1 MKSTNEILNSFET
14 TVERYVAELNLLN
27 MDELL
32 RKENEEEWSI
42 GQMYMHLIQSALFMQ
57 LRNIEHCLA
66 KDEHTVDVDA
76 KKTELGS
83 QVFDAEQFPPVQVKV
98 PASPQY
104 TPWQP
109 ESKEQLAQGLQ
120 QVVDRMR
127 GVAVVLD
134 EVTTGVTPSRKVLHP
149 RLGALN
155 AQEWFHLIEMHYKH
169 HFLQLD
175 RLKMNLVM

>member
-1 MKSTNEILNSFET
+1 MKSTNEILQSFET
-14 TVERYVAELNLLN
+14 SVERYVAELNLLN

-66 KDEHTVDVDA
+66 KNEQTVDLDA
-76 KKTELGS
+76 EKTELGS
-83 QVFDAEQFPPVQVKV
+83 QIFEAEQFPPVRVKV
-98 PASPQY
+98 PASSQY
-104 TPWQP
+104 TPLQP
-109 ESKEQLAQGLQ
+109 ESKEQLLEGLQ

-127 GVAVVLD
+127 STASVLALE
-134 EVTTGVTPSRKVLHP
+134 EVGTGSKVLHP

-155 AQEWFHLIEMHYKH
+155 AQEWYELIDMHYKH
-169 HFLQLD
+169 HSLQLD
-175 RLKMNLVM
+175 RLKMSLGM

>member
-1 MKSTNEILNSFET
+1 MRSTHEVLQSFET
-14 TVERYVAELNLLN
+14 TVERYMAELGQLD
-27 MDELL
+27 MEELL

-42 GQMYMHLIQSALFMQ
+42 GQMHMHLIQSALFMQ
-57 LRNIEHCLA
+57 LRNIDHCL
-66 KDEHTVDVDA
+66 DSNEHTVHSDEM
-76 KKTELGS
+76 KTELGS
-83 QVFDAEQFPPVQVKV
+83 QVFEAEQFPPVRVKV

-104 TPWQP
+104 TPLQP

-127 GVAVVLD
+127 STVAVLAL
-134 EVTTGVTPSRKVLHP
+134 EEAATGSKVLHP

-155 AQEWFHLIEMHYKH
+155 AHEWFHLIEMHYKH

-175 RLKMNLVM
+175 RLKMNLGK

>member
-1 MKSTNEILNSFET
+1 MKSTNEILQSFET

-57 LRNIEHCLA
+57 FRNIEHGLA
-66 KDEHTVDVDA
+66 KNEHTVDVDA
-76 KKTELGS
+76 EKTELGS
-83 QVFDAEQFPPVQVKV
+83 QVFEAEQFPSVRVKV

-104 TPWQP
+104 TPLQP

-127 GVAVVLD
+127 STASVLSLEEAV
-134 EVTTGVTPSRKVLHP
+134 TGSKVLHP

-155 AQEWFHLIEMHYKH
+155 AREWFHLIEMHYKH

>member
-32 RKENEEEWSI
+32 QKENEEEWSI

-57 LRNIEHCLA
+57 LRNIEHGLA
-66 KDEHTVDVDA
+66 KNEHTVDVDA
-76 KKTELGS
+76 EKTELGS
-83 QVFDAEQFPPVQVKV
+83 QVFEAEQFPPVRVKV

-104 TPWQP
+104 TPLQP
-109 ESKEQLAQGLQ
+109 ESKEQLTQGLQ
-120 QVVDRMR
+120 QVVNRMR
-127 GVAVVLD
+127 STAAVLAL
-134 EVTTGVTPSRKVLHP
+134 EEAATSSKVLHP

-155 AQEWFHLIEMHYKH
+155 VQEWFHLIEMHYKH
-169 HFLQLD
+169 HLLQLD
-175 RLKMNLVM
+175 RLKMNLGK

>member
-1 MKSTNEILNSFET
+1 MKSTNEILQSFET

-66 KDEHTVDVDA
+66 KNEHSVEFDA
-76 KKTELGS
+76 EKTELGS
-83 QVFDAEQFPPVQVKV
+83 QVFDLGQFPPVRVKV

-104 TPWQP
+104 TPLQP

-127 GVAVVLD
+127 GTAAVLAL
-134 EVTTGVTPSRKVLHP
+134 EEAATGSKVLHP

-155 AQEWFHLIEMHYKH
+155 AQEWFQLIEMHYKH
-169 HFLQLD
+169 HLLQLD
-175 RLKMNLVM
+175 RLKINLVK

>member
-1 MKSTNEILNSFET
+1 MKSTNEILQSFET
-14 TVERYVAELNLLN
+14 SVERYVAELNLMN
-27 MDELL
+27 MDELIQ
-32 RKENEEEWSI
+32 KENEEEWSI

-57 LRNIEHCLA
+57 LRNIEHALA
-66 KDEHTVDVDA
+66 RNEHTVDVDA
-76 KKTELGS
+76 EKTELGN
-83 QVFDAEQFPPVQVKV
+83 QVFEAEQFPPVRVKV

-104 TPWQP
+104 TPVQP

-120 QVVDRMR
+120 QVLDRMR
-127 GVAVVLD
+127 STATVLVLEEVV
-134 EVTTGVTPSRKVLHP
+134 TGSKVPHP

-155 AQEWFHLIEMHYKH
+155 AQEWFHLIDMHYKH

>member
-1 MKSTNEILNSFET
+1 MTSTNEILNSFET
-14 TVERYVAELNLLN
+14 TVERYVAELNLLS

-32 RKENEEEWSI
+32 EKENEEEWSI

-57 LRNIEHCLA
+57 LRNIDHCLTNN
-66 KDEHTVDVDA
+66 EHTVHSDEV
-76 KKTELGS
+76 KTELGS
-83 QVFDAEQFPPVQVKV
+83 QVFEAEQFPPVRVKV

-104 TPWQP
+104 TPLQP

-120 QVVDRMR
+120 QVVERMR
-127 GVAVVLD
+127 ATASVLVPEKAV
-134 EVTTGVTPSRKVLHP
+134 TGSKVLHP

-155 AQEWFHLIEMHYKH
+155 AREWFHLIEMHYKH

-175 RLKMNLVM
+175 RLKMNLGK